1 MSNPFAPGFGTPP
14 PALAGRDEPLQRAVV
29 ALRAGPQHPMFR
41 HAYCGVRGV
50 GKTVLV
56 DAIAVVA
63 RHELGWPVVSHQAIA
78 DEDLPLA
85 LLGRLP
91 AALAD
96 ARWPRARAVRHLV
109 DELTVG
115 VDAVVKAEA
124 RIRPGSGAAQE
135 VTARFEAAITAVG
148 RQAAERR
155 RGLLLCVD
163 EVQAAPARPGLAA
176 LARAMQST
184 ARAGLPIA
192 VILSG
197 LPGLARH
204 LADAGTFME
213 RLPLV
218 ILGDLDADA
227 TRFALVK
234 PAADVGVRID
244 DDALE
249 LLVRESSGYPYFVQ
263 LFGFWAFDAMGRR
276 HVLRIDDARAG
287 VAAGRG
293 DAARSLYEPRWDR
306 LSGLQRDY
314 VAAAAAQD
322 DVASTGAIAAALGRT
337 HQQVSPVRAALIDD
351 HHLLAAAGH
360 GLVRFTLPGFADWVR
375 TTRPTA

>member
-14 PALAGRDEPLQRAVV
+14 PALAGRDEPLGRATA
-29 ALRAGPQHPMFR
+29 ALRAGPQHPLFR

-56 DAIAVVA
+56 DAIAAVA
-63 RHELGWPVVSHQAIA
+63 RHELGWPVVTHQAIA
-78 DEDLPLA
+78 DEDLLLA

-91 AALAD
+91 TALAD
-96 ARWPRARAVRHLV
+96 VRWPRARSVRHLV

-124 RIRPGSGAAQE
+124 TIRPGPGPHPE
-135 VTARFEAAITAVG
+135 VTARFEQALTAVG
-148 RQAAERR
+148 RQAAERD

-163 EVQAAPARPGLAA
+163 EVQTTPARPGLAA

-184 ARAGLPIA
+184 ARAGLPVA

-218 ILGDLDADA
+218 VLGDLDADA

-234 PAADVGVRID
+234 PAADVGVRVD
-244 DDALE
+244 GDALE
-249 LLVRESSGYPYFVQ
+249 LLVRETGGYPYFVQ

-276 HVLRIDDARAG
+276 RALRLADARAG
-287 VAAGRG
+287 VDGGRRH
-293 DAARSLYEPRWDR
+293 AARSLYEPRWER
-306 LSGLQRDY
+306 LSGLQQDY
-314 VAAAAAQD
+314 VAAAAALGD
-322 DVASTGAIAAALGRT
+322 TASTGAIAAALGRT
-337 HQQVSPVRAALIDD
+337 HQQLSPVRAALIDD
-351 HHLLAAAGH
+351 HQLLAAAGY
-360 GLVRFTLPGFADWVR
+360 GRVRSTLPGFAAWLRDG
-375 TTRPTA
+375 RPVS